1 MIQTEGISS
10 THLLSELCQSSGNLL
25 WLGNTSELF
34 EKELAAFPLLTN
46 RLLVIQALSE
56 IENWDSYISNGTI
69 SFVITSPEIVFEEG
83 FKNCLHA
90 LIAAG
95 IPVLKYN
102 TETTRLELINIREV
116 HHQAAP
122 ELYSTDLQNLLSS
135 ETILITGAAGSIGS
149 ELCRLIC
156 LIGNNA
162 KLILLDVA
170 ESPLYELWRELSYL
184 APALELIPIVADI
197 ADRQHLARL
206 FAKYKPTHIYHAA
219 AGKQLPL
226 MEGNAYHAIKVNVL
240 GTWNLAQ
247 LAIEYEVDCFT
258 MVSTDKA
265 VAPSSV
271 MGATKRVA
279 EICLQSYNSPDSR
292 TRFISTRFG
301 NVLGSNG
308 SVVPLFEQ
316 QIPQGYVT
324 LTHSEMTRYF
334 VSVYRACLLILN
346 TGLLNSQNALYVF
359 DMGKPYSI
367 LQLAKEMIHLAGKKQ
382 NEVNIQEIGI
392 RPGEKLHESMVEAN
406 QNTVDTSITG
416 IFKVLDNPYPKG
428 MITGWLEYM
437 ERNIGKWSED
447 ELLIS
452 LQEICPSLP
461 LQTKPLKTLSLNK
474 VIK

>member
-1 MIQTEGISS
+1 MIQTNGISS
-10 THLLSELCQSSGNLL
+10 LQILSELCQNTGNLL
-25 WLGNTSELF
+25 WIGEPSEHF
-34 EKELAAFPLLTN
+34 ETEVSVLLDCSKRFRYLKSCETLTN
-46 RLLVIQALSE
+46 WDLFFKQENIAIVIVSASVLSE
-56 IENWDSYISNGTI
+56 QS
-69 SFVITSPEIVFEEG
+69 
-83 FKNCLHA
+83 FKNCLNS
-90 LIAAG
+90 LIEVQL
-95 IPVLKYN
+95 PVLKYN
-102 TETTRLELINIREV
+102 TESNHLELINIREV
-116 HHQAAP
+116 HNPPVP
-122 ELYSTDLQNLLSS
+122 ELNSPDLSNLLSS
-135 ETILITGAAGSIGS
+135 QTILITGAAGSIGS

-156 LIGNNA
+156 LIGNNN

-170 ESPLYELWRELSYL
+170 ESPLYELWRELGYL
-184 APALELIPIVADI
+184 APELDIVPIVADI
-197 ADRQHLARL
+197 ADRQHLSRL
-206 FAKYKPTHIYHAA
+206 FDTYKPNYIYHAA

-247 LAIEYEVDCFT
+247 LAIEHQVECFT

-279 EICLQSYNSPDSR
+279 EICLQSYNTPDSR

-316 QIPQGYVT
+316 QIAQGYLT
-324 LTHSEMTRYF
+324 ITHSAMTRYF
-334 VSVYRACLLILN
+334 VSVYKACMLILN

-367 LQLAKEMIHLAGKKQ
+367 LQLAKQMIHLAGKKSS
-382 NEVNIQEIGI
+382 EVQIEEIGI

-406 QNTVDTSITG
+406 QNTLKTEISG
-416 IFKVLDNPYPKG
+416 IYKVQDNPYPKG

-437 ERNIGKWSED
+437 ERNIGKWSET

-461 LQTKPLKTLSLNK
+461 LQSKPLKTRKETAS
-474 VIK
+474 IK

>member
-1 MIQTEGISS
+1 MIQTNGISS
-10 THLLSELCQSSGNLL
+10 LQILSDLCQSTGNLL
-25 WLGNTSELF
+25 WIGEPSEHF
-34 EKELAAFPLLTN
+34 EIEVSVLLDCSQRFKYLKSCEDVTN
-46 RLLVIQALSE
+46 WEHFLQQNQTAIVIVSASILSE
-56 IENWDSYISNGTI
+56 
-69 SFVITSPEIVFEEG
+69 PG
-83 FKNCLHA
+83 FKNCLNC
-90 LIAAG
+90 LIEVQV
-95 IPVLKYN
+95 PVLKYN
-102 TETTRLELINIREV
+102 TECGHLELINIREV
-116 HHQAAP
+116 HNPPAP
-122 ELYSTDLQNLLSS
+122 QLNSPDLCNLLSS
-135 ETILITGAAGSIGS
+135 QTILITGAAGSIGS

-156 LIGNNA
+156 LIGNNN

-170 ESPLYELWRELSYL
+170 ESPLYELWRELGYL
-184 APALELIPIVADI
+184 APELDIVPIVADI
-197 ADRQHLARL
+197 ADRQHLSRL
-206 FAKYKPTHIYHAA
+206 FDIYKPNYIYHAA

-247 LAIEYEVDCFT
+247 LAIEHRVECFT

-279 EICLQSYNSPDSR
+279 EICLQSYNTPDSR

-316 QIPQGYVT
+316 QIAQGYLT
-324 LTHSEMTRYF
+324 ITHSEMTRYF
-334 VSVYRACLLILN
+334 VSVYRACMLILN

-367 LQLAKEMIHLAGKKQ
+367 LQLANQMIHLAGKKRS
-382 NEVNIQEIGI
+382 EVQIEEIGI
-392 RPGEKLHESMVEAN
+392 RPGEKLHESMVEAS
-406 QNTVDTSITG
+406 QNTRETEIAG
-416 IFKVLDNPYPKG
+416 IFKVQDNPYPKG

-437 ERNIGKWSED
+437 ERNIGKWSET
-447 ELLIS
+447 ELLVS

-461 LQTKPLKTLSLNK
+461 LHSKPLKNRKETIS
-474 VIK
+474 IK

>member
-25 WLGNTSELF
+25 WLGNKSEAF
-34 EKELAAFPLLTN
+34 EQEIAAFPLLIP
-46 RLLVIQALSE
+46 RLKVIQSLVE
-56 IENWDSYISNGTI
+56 IDNWDIFIEQNTI
-69 SFVITSPEIVFEEG
+69 SFVITAAEIVFEQS

-90 LIAAG
+90 LIKAQ

-102 TETTRLELINIREV
+102 TESNRLELINIREV
-116 HHQAAP
+116 HHQAVP
-122 ELYSTDLQNLLSS
+122 ELYSSELQTLLSGQ
-135 ETILITGAAGSIGS
+135 TILITGAAGSIGS

-156 LIGNNA
+156 VIGNQT

-184 APALELIPIVADI
+184 APELELVPIVADI

-247 LAIEYEVDCFT
+247 LAIEYKVDCFT

-279 EICLQSYNSPDSR
+279 EICLQSYNTPDSR

-324 LTHSEMTRYF
+324 LTHTDMTRYF

-367 LQLAKEMIHLAGKKQ
+367 IQLAKEMIHLAGKKQ
-382 NEVNIQEIGI
+382 SEVTIQEIGI
-392 RPGEKLHESMVEAN
+392 RPGEKLHESMVEVN
-406 QNTVDTSITG
+406 QNTTDTAIVG

-437 ERNIGKWSED
+437 ERNIAKWSED

-461 LQTKPLKTLSLNK
+461 LQTKPLKTLHLNTVTK
-474 VIK
+474 